1 MMTRYKDLRCPD
13 CSSYKYCKGKV
24 TKGSSECDNRR
35 GLRSK
40 KKTKRFNYMKELI
53 RR

>member
-1 MMTRYKDLRCPD
+1 MINYDKLRCRD
-13 CSSYKYCKGKV
+13 CPSYKYCRGKV

-40 KKTKRFNYMKELI
+40 KKSKRYIHIKEML